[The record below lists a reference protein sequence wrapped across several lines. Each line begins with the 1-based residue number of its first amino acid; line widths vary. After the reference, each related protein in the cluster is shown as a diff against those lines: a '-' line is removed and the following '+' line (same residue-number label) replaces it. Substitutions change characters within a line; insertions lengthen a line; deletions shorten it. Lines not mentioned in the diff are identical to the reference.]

1 MRSVTWLAAVPL
13 ALCLGA
19 SSMQVEAKTHH
30 HKKHGSCC
38 TSTCSRKGKNIVQ
51 TACADGSFKTLVSNL
66 KAAGLTKTLEGK
78 GPFTVF
84 APDDAAFAKLPKNNN
99 LSGDKDKLAKTLK
112 YHVVAKKLMASDLTA
127 MRSVPTLEGE
137 SLMLNSKDGKEI
149 VDGAMVTKADIVCNN
164 GVIHVIDTV
173 LSPERGK

>member
-1 MRSVTWLAAVPL
+1 MRFVTWLAAVPL

-30 HKKHGSCC
+30 HKKNAACC
-38 TSTCSRKGKNIVQ
+38 AKRAGKDIVQ
-51 TACADGSFKTLVSNL
+51 TASADGSFKTLVADI
-66 KAAGLTKTLEGK
+66 KAAGLAKTLEGK

-112 YHVVAKKLMASDLTA
+112 YHVIGRKLLASDLTPL
-127 MRSVPTLEGE
+127 RSVTTLEGE
-137 SLMLNSKDGKEI
+137 SLMLNNKDGKVL
-149 VDGAMVTKADIVCNN
+149 VDGAVVTKADIVCNN